1 MRYIVVKN
9 TNTGKWYLKPNLNWS
24 DSISD
29 AKRWKS
35 LDVAELFAKSEQ
47 NAEVLQIA

>member
-9 TNTGKWYLKPNLNWS
+9 TSTGKWYLKPNLNWS

-29 AKRWKS
+29 AKRWKCFYT
-35 LDVAELFAKSEQ
+35 AETFAKSEQ

>member
-9 TNTGKWYLKPNLNWS
+9 TSTGKWYLKPNLNWS
-24 DSISD
+24 DSILD

-35 LDVAELFAKSEQ
+35 FDVAELFAKSEQ

>member
-1 MRYIVVKN
+1 MKYIVVKN

-29 AKRWKS
+29 AKHWKS
-35 LDVAELFAKSEQ
+35 FDVAELFAKSEQ

>member
-1 MRYIVVKN
+1 MKYIVVKN
-9 TNTGKWYLKPNLNWS
+9 TSTGKWYLKPNLNWS

-29 AKRWKS
+29 AKQWKS
-35 LDVAELFAKSEQ
+35 FDVAETFAKSEQ